1 MYDASFSEN
10 PSDINLDE
18 PKCKANTVHFLVIKR
33 TFLSSLIVCVNDCKA
48 RGYSL
53 GGMRAKPNMNLG
65 KLGLSFEIGSSR
77 SSL

>member
-18 PKCKANTVHFLVIKR
+18 PKCKANIVHFFVIKR
-33 TFLSSLIVCVNDCKA
+33 RIFLSSLIVCVNDCKA

-53 GGMRAKPNMNLG
+53 GGMRAKTQYESEQVGAEL
-65 KLGLSFEIGSSR
+65 
-77 SSL
+77 